1 MSIKA
6 IDFSRHREYE
16 SQLLAKAM
24 PPNSLGRLGFLA
36 LKLALIKEG
45 PLDSLSLLLFAA
57 DHGGVIE
64 EGGVTHSLSKSPTN
78 NVAILLRAVV
88 HVVSL
93 PP

>member
-57 DHGGVIE
+57 DHGVIE

>member
-57 DHGGVIE
+57 DHGVIE
-64 EGGVTHSLSKSPTN
+64 EGVTHSLSKSPTN